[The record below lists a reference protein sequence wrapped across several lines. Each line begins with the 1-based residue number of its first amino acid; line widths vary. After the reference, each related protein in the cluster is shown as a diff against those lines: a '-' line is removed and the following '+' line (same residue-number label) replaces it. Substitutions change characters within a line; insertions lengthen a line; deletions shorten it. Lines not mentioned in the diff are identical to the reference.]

1 MLILSKLNSQCY
13 SIQELT
19 QGQWAQD
26 AARIGSL
33 MKGNPKDED
42 ELKDMLFDNLAWL
55 HIEHARQKDPKIT
68 FDDLRAE
75 IADLYITHHV
85 SLGHRSFSP
94 LARFSSLQA
103 FDWHNDPFSSG
114 KPRGPP

>member
-1 MLILSKLNSQCY
+1 MLILSKLNSQCS

-55 HIEHARQKDPKIT
+55 HIEHAQQKDPKID
-68 FDDLRAE
+68 FEHLRNE
-75 IADLYITHHV
+75 IIAKAYITHHV

-94 LARFSSLQA
+94 LNEILISA
-103 FDWHNDPFSSG
+103 G
-114 KPRGPP
+114 V